1 MPTSLER
8 RIGALETLVQ
18 RSGGADG
25 SEYVADIAGETG
37 RYWIDGREV
46 DAQAFHQRAPKG
58 PFVVDIGEEAAHAQP

>member
-1 MPTSLER
+1 MSYRAIQRRVQDLER
-8 RIGALETLVQ
+8 NTRLGDE
-18 RSGGADG
+18 DG
-25 SEYVADIAGETG
+25 REYVADIAGETG